1 MISEK
6 DYVLKEF
13 GKRFAGSEDLRFLVH
28 GSREYAAAILDA
40 YADRFR
46 FDALTT
52 FDGIREER
60 FRGVP
65 VISRGEAARQI
76 ADGGL
81 ELEGTFLTMEET
93 ADAIAAA
100 LRNK

>member
-40 YADRFR
+40 YADRFGYR
-46 FDALTT
+46 RTAL
-52 FDGIREER
+52 
-60 FRGVP
+60 
-65 VISRGEAARQI
+65 
-76 ADGGL
+76 
-81 ELEGTFLTMEET
+81 ET
-93 ADAIAAA
+93 KMAW
-100 LRNK
+100 RCW